1 MQCSALYRFSDS
13 ISISFC
19 CSHFLLQAWWREGVG
34 LLQRLCPF
42 LLLALFHE
50 VSPEFRVLGYV
61 CSPEAENEFC
71 CRVVERITS
80 SMVFHS
86 PTSKLPFKKKKKK
99 KKNRSFRK
107 MKKTNIL
114 PTLCQGIPIYKLIQ
128 SLKQGLV
135 KIMRSREV
143 ESFA

>member
-1 MQCSALYRFSDS
+1 
-13 ISISFC
+13 
-19 CSHFLLQAWWREGVG
+19 
-34 LLQRLCPF
+34 
-42 LLLALFHE
+42 
-50 VSPEFRVLGYV
+50 
-61 CSPEAENEFC
+61 
-71 CRVVERITS
+71 
-80 SMVFHS
+80 
-86 PTSKLPFKKKKKK
+86 
-99 KKNRSFRK
+99 